1 MFDNLRKLRKNKGFT
16 CQTMSELMGL
26 ETKSAYSKKELG
38 KTKISLDDARKIS
51 VILGEKIEDIFFED
65 EVSSKDTKYKNK
77 KIS

>member
-51 VILGEKIEDIFFED
+51 VRLC
-65 EVSSKDTKYKNK
+65 
-77 KIS
+77 